1 MTWLQIL
8 GLILLLLPIV
18 SMVIIGFIVEW
29 RGTLLGLVT
38 AGMTLLGAFLLRG
51 GL

>member
-8 GLILLLLPIV
+8 GLILLLLPV
-18 SMVIIGFIVEW
+18 VGMVIIGFIVEW
-29 RGTLLGLVT
+29 RGSLLGLAM
-38 AGMTLLGAFLLRG
+38 AGITLLGAFLLRG